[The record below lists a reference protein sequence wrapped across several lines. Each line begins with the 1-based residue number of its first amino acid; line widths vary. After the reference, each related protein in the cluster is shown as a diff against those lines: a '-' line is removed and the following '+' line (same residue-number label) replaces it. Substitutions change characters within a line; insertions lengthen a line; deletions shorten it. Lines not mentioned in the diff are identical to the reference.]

1 MHLPHSRE
9 ADQYFTE
16 AWTLLK
22 LVIPWLFLQG
32 YQRVSPSV
40 SVFVHWQSRAEVRRV
55 SSPTDLLMSLIDN
68 PRQCRALT
76 LVSCTDCHCNLWE
89 RKWNQCWLWLDES
102 HNLPGAWWM
111 SSTSWCLLRRRCSI
125 KAVGSSLAHRVLTSK
140 LQNFTLQLEQ
150 CSNFHML
157 TVEHN
162 WTILLCLHF
171 PRDALWLPSN
181 SDTRTLFLADGWC
194 ALTHEAVKQLHV
206 LLSRWFLRKCNKM
219 CLWRD

>member
-9 ADQYFTE
+9 ADQYCTE

-76 LVSCTDCHCNLWE
+76 LVSCTDCHCKLWE

-102 HNLPGAWWM
+102 HNLPGAWWT

-125 KAVGSSLAHRVLTSK
+125 KAVRSSLAHRVLTSK
-140 LQNFTLQLEQ
+140 LQNVATSTCWQLNIIERF
-150 CSNFHML
+150 CFVYIFPEML
-157 TVEHN
+157 CDYPPTVTHALYS
-162 WTILLCLHF
+162 WQMV
-171 PRDALWLPSN
+171 DAL
-181 SDTRTLFLADGWC
+181 
-194 ALTHEAVKQLHV
+194 
-206 LLSRWFLRKCNKM
+206 
-219 CLWRD
+219 